1 MEMLNFFKRWFK
13 PHPGPQVVG
22 DALVQRMLRSLKVTS
37 LDELTCEDT
46 YALMDQF
53 AELVA
58 NGEDAACL
66 MPLVQAHLD
75 LCGECY
81 EEYEVL
87 KQILVAANK
96 PHPKF

>member
-1 MEMLNFFKRWFK
+1 MEMLTFFKRWFK
-13 PHPGPQVVG
+13 PRPGPQEVG
-22 DALVQRMLRSLKVTS
+22 DALVRKMLLSLKVTS

-46 YALMDQF
+46 YALLDQF

-66 MPLVQAHLD
+66 MPLVKQHLD

-81 EEYEVL
+81 EEYEAL
-87 KQILVAANK
+87 EQILVAANK
-96 PHPKF
+96 PHPKL